1 MSRSKEILQ
10 QELLKAKMRI
20 EKIDDDIKSI
30 DKTPSKHISVRMYIK
45 LGELYGEKRTLE
57 NNILIYGEVIKTI
70 L

>member
-1 MSRSKEILQ
+1 MDRSKEILQ

-20 EKIDDDIKSI
+20 EKINDDIKSI

-57 NNILIYGEVIKTI
+57 STMLIYEEVIKI
-70 L
+70 K